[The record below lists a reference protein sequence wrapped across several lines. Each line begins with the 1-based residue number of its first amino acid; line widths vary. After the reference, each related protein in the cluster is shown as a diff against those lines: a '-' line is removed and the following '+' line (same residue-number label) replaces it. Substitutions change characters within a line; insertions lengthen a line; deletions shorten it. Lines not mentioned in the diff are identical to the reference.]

1 MDGASVVSIGKS
13 YTSQEEGQDP
23 KDLIIMMEKALINL
37 GGYQCPWLLFPA
49 CTTVCS
55 PTPL

>member
-37 GGYQCPWLLFPA
+37 GGYQCPLEAAGSLWQNP
-49 CTTVCS
+49 
-55 PTPL
+55 

>member
-1 MDGASVVSIGKS
+1 MVSIGKS